1 MAHYLITF
9 NKQISNDKNLF
20 GFKIFDSKQAS
31 LYMHCVNLLSQEA
44 IVFDGGSEEYQYFQ
58 EDFESIKLTS
68 SEVKTLCKLFYLD
81 FLNESSIVGIFP
93 DAINDA
99 YDNNLVDEDENEDD
113 IEDIDEY

>member
-44 IVFDGGSEEYQYFQ
+44 IFFEWFSIISKTRN
-58 EDFESIKLTS
+58 ESIQNTKIDIIGDSTNNQGS
-68 SEVKTLCKLFYLD
+68 CII
-81 FLNESSIVGIFP
+81 LNNF
-93 DAINDA
+93 AKINKS
-99 YDNNLVDEDENEDD
+99 
-113 IEDIDEY
+113 

>member
-44 IVFDGGSEEYQYFQ
+44 IFFFWGSEEYQYFQ

-68 SEVKTLCKLFYLD
+68 SEVKALCKLFYLD

-99 YDNNLVDEDENEDD
+99 YDNNLVDEDEDEND